1 MVTTTSA
8 DGVLKSYY
16 LDAVA
21 EQLNKT
27 ANPFLAAIEQTT
39 SDVWGKDVRKAA
51 VYGVHG
57 GVGAGTE
64 EGNLP
69 ATSGGGYAQLT
80 ATLKNLYGRIEI
92 SDKAVRASRS
102 DEGAFIDLL
111 NTEMEQLVRSSSFNF
126 GRMLFGDGSGKLGTV
141 SSVSGTTYTMDSAK
155 NFAVGMIVDVINAEG
170 SNVAAGRTVTGV
182 DYVGKKITLSGASIA
197 EAGSCGVYVQ
207 NSRDLEITGLGAI
220 FSDSEELYGLKR
232 ADHPWLNPIEV
243 ESVGELTENAVQK
256 AIDLVEESAGSRVNF
271 IVCSWGVRRAL
282 YEVLSAYRNIE
293 SVELAGGAKAIT
305 FNGIPVVADRFCPD
319 GTMYLLNTDDFRLHQ
334 LCDWQWLEGQNG
346 RILAQ
351 VPGKPVYTATLVK
364 YAELLCSRPCGQ
376 AVLKGITEK

>member
-27 ANPFLAAIEQTT
+27 ANPLLAAIEQTS

-64 EGNLP
+64 DGALP

-92 SDKAVRASRS
+92 SDKAVRASRG
-102 DEGAFIDLL
+102 DEGAFVDLL
-111 NTEMEQLVRSSSFNF
+111 NTEMEQLVKSSSFNF

-141 SSVSGTTYTMDSAK
+141 SSVSGTTYTMDSVR
-155 NFAVGMIVDVINAEG
+155 NFAVGMIVDIIG
-170 SNVAAGRTVTGV
+170 SGGESVATARTVTGV
-182 DYVGKKITLSGASIA
+182 DYANGTITLSGASA
-197 EAGSCGVYVQ
+197 TNAGNCGVYVQ
-207 NSRDLEITGLGAI
+207 NSRDQEITGLGAI
-220 FSDSEELYGLKR
+220 FSSSETLYGLTR
-232 ADHPWLNPIEV
+232 ADHPWLNPVKVEV
-243 ESVGELTENAVQK
+243 DGAITENAVQK
-256 AIDLVEESAGSRVNF
+256 AIDLVEESAGSKVNF

-282 YEVLSAYRNIE
+282 FKVLSAYRQIDT
-293 SVELAGGAKAIT
+293 VELAGGAKAIT
-305 FNGIPVVADRFCPD
+305 FNGIPVVADRFCPS

-334 LCDWQWLEGQNG
+334 LCDWQWLEGENG

-376 AVLKGITEK
+376 AVLTGITEE

>member
-1 MVTTTSA
+1 MVTTASA
-8 DGVLKSYY
+8 DSVLRSYY

-21 EQLNKT
+21 EQLNKA

-64 EGNLP
+64 EGSLP
-69 ATSGGGYAQLT
+69 ATAGGGYAQLVS
-80 ATLKNLYGRIEI
+80 TLKNLYGRIEI
-92 SDKAVRASRS
+92 TDKAVRASRN

-111 NTEMEQLVRSSSFNF
+111 NTEMEQLLRSSSFNF
-126 GRMLFGDGSGKLGTV
+126 GRMLFGDGTGRLGKVGTV
-141 SSVSGTTYTMDSAK
+141 SGNIYTLDSVK
-155 NFAVGMIVDVINAEG
+155 NFAVGMIVDLYDDEDALV
-170 SNVAAGRTVTGV
+170 SAGHTVTGV
-182 DYVGKKITLSGASIA
+182 NYSKKQITLTGTAQLDAVGGNI
-197 EAGSCGVYVQ
+197 YMQ
-207 NSRDLEITGLGAI
+207 NSRNLEITGLGAI
-220 FSDSEELYGLKR
+220 FSDSTELYGLKR
-232 ADHPWLNPIEV
+232 ADNPWLNPV
-243 ESVGELTENAVQK
+243 KVSTVGTLTENAVQK
-256 AIDLVEESAGSRVNF
+256 AIDLVEENAGSKINF

-282 YEVLSAYRNIE
+282 YEVLSGYRQVD

-334 LCDWQWLEGQNG
+334 LCDWQWLEGENG

-364 YAELLCSRPCGQ
+364 YAELMCSRPCGQ
-376 AVLKGITEK
+376 AVLTGITEK

>member
-27 ANPFLAAIEQTT
+27 ANPLLAAIEQTS

-64 EGNLP
+64 DGALP

-92 SDKAVRASRS
+92 SDKAVRASRG
-102 DEGAFIDLL
+102 DEGAFVDLL
-111 NTEMEQLVRSSSFNF
+111 NTEMEQLIRSSSFNF

-141 SSVSGTTYTMDSAK
+141 SSVSGTTYTMDSVR
-155 NFAVGMIVDVINAEG
+155 NFAVGMIVDIIG
-170 SNVAAGRTVTGV
+170 SGGESVATARTVTGV
-182 DYVGKKITLSGASIA
+182 DYANGTITLSGASA
-197 EAGSCGVYVQ
+197 TNAGNCGVYVQ
-207 NSRDLEITGLGAI
+207 NSRDQEITGLGAI
-220 FSDSEELYGLKR
+220 FSSSETLYGLTR
-232 ADHPWLNPIEV
+232 ADHPWLNPVKVEV
-243 ESVGELTENAVQK
+243 DGAITENAVQK
-256 AIDLVEESAGSRVNF
+256 AIDLVEESAGSKVNF

-282 YEVLSAYRNIE
+282 FKVLSAYRQIDT
-293 SVELAGGAKAIT
+293 VELAGGAKAIT
-305 FNGIPVVADRFCPD
+305 FNGIPVVADRFCPS

-334 LCDWQWLEGQNG
+334 LCDWQWLEGENG

-376 AVLKGITEK
+376 AVLTGITEE

>member
-1 MVTTTSA
+1 MVTTASA
-8 DGVLKSYY
+8 DGVLRSYY

-27 ANPFLAAIEQTT
+27 ANPFLAAVEQTT
-39 SDVWGKDVRKAA
+39 SDVWGKDVRKPA

-64 EGNLP
+64 DGALP
-69 ATSGGGYAQLT
+69 AAGEGGYAQLT

-102 DEGAFIDLL
+102 DESAFVDLL
-111 NTEMEQLVRSSSFNF
+111 NTEMERLVRSSSFNF
-126 GRMLFGDGSGKLGTV
+126 GRMLFGDGTGLLGTV
-141 SSVSGTTYTMDSAK
+141 SAVSGTTYTLDSAR
-155 NFAVGMIVDVINAEG
+155 NFAVGMIVDVIG
-170 SNVAAGRTVTGV
+170 STGTDVAKGRTVTGV
-182 DYVGKKITLSGASIA
+182 DYANKKVTLSGASIT
-197 EAGSCGVYVQ
+197 EAATCGVYVQ
-207 NSRDLEITGLGAI
+207 NSRNLEITGLGAI
-220 FSDSEELYGLKR
+220 FSSSETLYGLTR
-232 ADHPWLNPIEV
+232 ADNPWLNPV
-243 ESVGELTENAVQK
+243 KVASVGTLTENAVQK
-256 AIDLVEESAGSRVNF
+256 AIDLVEETAGSKINF

-282 YEVLSAYRNIE
+282 YDVLSAYRHIDT
-293 SVELAGGAKAIT
+293 VELAGGAKAIT
-305 FNGIPVVADRFCPD
+305 FNGIPVVADRFCPS

-334 LCDWQWLEGQNG
+334 LCDWQWLEGENG

-376 AVLKGITEK
+376 AQLTGITEK